1 MRIRT
6 ISIVAVLVCAV
17 SLAVTGL
24 VKGQGSAPVSDKP
37 FIENWAPT
45 EWGPNDKAG
54 AINRIT
60 PQVVMKAMRLV
71 KQGKTATLG
80 KYYASDIPAFGARS
94 WVMSIPGTPTGGP
107 FGKNALIYHDEYVA
121 TEIGQIGT
129 QFDGPGHIG
138 VHTSKGN
145 FMYNGR
151 LAEKT
156 YQRGPGDRV
165 IGMGDLG
172 VEHVAEK
179 AYVCRGIVLNAPAYR
194 GVKRLPIPKDAKS
207 PGIIT
212 AADVQ
217 AMVQRQG
224 LAEIGEGDCVF
235 LYTGHGDLWSN
246 AEWKSL
252 SAEEKA
258 KRRAEFNS
266 GEPGFGLSA
275 CEYLASRKIAL
286 MGGDTSAND
295 AQPAG
300 EQGEDFAVPC
310 HTEMQTRR
318 GIWNIENLDF
328 GELLKN
334 NVTEFLFVW
343 APLKIVGGTGS
354 PGNPVAIY

>member
-1 MRIRT
+1 MKTARK
-6 ISIVAVLVCAV
+6 ISVVALLVGAV
-17 SLAVTGL
+17 SLATTVF
-24 VKGQGSAPVSDKP
+24 VKGQDSVPVNDRP
-37 FIENWAPT
+37 FTENWAPS

-54 AINRIT
+54 SVNRIT
-60 PQVVMKAMRLV
+60 PQVVLKAMRLV

-107 FGKNALIYHDEYVA
+107 FGKNALVYHDEYVA

-151 LAEKT
+151 IAEKT

-179 AYVCRGIVLNAPAYR
+179 AFVCRGIVLNAPAYR

-217 AMVQRQG
+217 GMLQKQG
-224 LAEIGEGDCVF
+224 LADIGEGDCVF

-246 AEWKSL
+246 AVDPGAARS
-252 SAEEKA
+252 
-258 KRRAEFNS
+258 RRFR
-266 GEPGFGLSA
+266 
-275 CEYLASRKIAL
+275 SRQQAL
-286 MGGDTSAND
+286 RTY
-295 AQPAG
+295 
-300 EQGEDFAVPC
+300 
-310 HTEMQTRR
+310 R
-318 GIWNIENLDF
+318 G
-328 GELLKN
+328 
-334 NVTEFLFVW
+334 
-343 APLKIVGGTGS
+343 
-354 PGNPVAIY
+354 